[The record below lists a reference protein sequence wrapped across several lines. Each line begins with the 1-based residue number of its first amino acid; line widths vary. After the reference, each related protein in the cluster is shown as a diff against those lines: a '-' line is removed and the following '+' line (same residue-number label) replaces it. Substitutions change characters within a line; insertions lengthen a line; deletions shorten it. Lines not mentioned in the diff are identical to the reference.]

1 MKDTKAGMMRV
12 PAVITPALSDAT
24 GPLGLVQ
31 VSQMLNL
38 SKAQV
43 YGWLGAGLPVTRI
56 RRGPG
61 NVKITVD
68 AAELRA
74 WLEEH
79 RPAVW
84 MPKYEDDLAC
94 EPEER
99 QRRKRAV
106 YDMLDRWGA

>member
-1 MKDTKAGMMRV
+1 MKGFGAGMVKV
-12 PAVITPALSDAT
+12 PAIVTPALRDAT

-31 VSQMLNL
+31 VSEMMCL

-43 YGWLGAGLPVTRI
+43 YGWLGAGLPVTRL

-79 RPAVW
+79 KPAVW
-84 MPKYEDDLAC
+84 MPVTGDDLLC
-94 EPEER
+94 TRSEYRER
-99 QRRKRAV
+99 LSMCQN
-106 YDMLDRWGA
+106 MLDRWGL

>member
-1 MKDTKAGMMRV
+1 MKDTKDGMMRV
-12 PAVITPALSDAT
+12 QAVITPALSDAT

-31 VSQMLNL
+31 VSEMMCL

-43 YGWLGAGLPVTRI
+43 YGWLGAGLPVTRL

-79 RPAVW
+79 KPAVW
-84 MPKYEDDLAC
+84 MPVTGDDLMC
-94 EPEER
+94 TRSEYRER
-99 QRRKRAV
+99 LSMCQN
-106 YDMLDRWGA
+106 MLERWST

>member
-43 YGWLGAGLPVTRI
+43 YGWLGAGLPVTRL

-79 RPAVW
+79 KPAVW
-84 MPKYEDDLAC
+84 MPVTGDDLLC
-94 EPEER
+94 TRSEYRER
-99 QRRKRAV
+99 LSMCQN
-106 YDMLDRWGA
+106 MLDRWGL

>member
-1 MKDTKAGMMRV
+1 MKDIKSGMTRV
-12 PAVITPALSDAT
+12 QAVITPALSDAT

-74 WLEEH
+74 WLEVNT
-79 RPAVW
+79 PAVW
-84 MPKYEDDLAC
+84 MPVTGDDLMRTRD
-94 EPEER
+94 EYRER
-99 QRRKRAV
+99 PSMCQN
-106 YDMLDRWGA
+106 MLERWST